1 MTGLVEVERL
11 GDTCL
16 VRLNRPDKLNAVS
29 TGLEAD
35 LLDALGSSMISGSS
49 AVVLTGSG
57 RAFSA
62 GADVGEV
69 RAMNPE
75 AILAYYR
82 ASGRV
87 YEALAG
93 LSQPTVSAVHGYC
106 LGAGFE
112 LALASDFRV
121 ADETARFG
129 CPEAVLGILPGS
141 GAMLRLVRACGPLRA
156 RELIL
161 LGRRID
167 AAQAL
172 SLGLVTE
179 VVPAG
184 TAVERA
190 VRLAR
195 ELAELPPAMVQVGK
209 RTIDVA
215 AESSSAAV
223 LLLEELAYATL
234 NATGDAAD
242 RQSRFGSEGRG

>member
-1 MTGLVEVERL
+1 VSLVEVERL
-11 GDTCL
+11 GDVCL
-16 VRLNRPDKLNAVS
+16 IGLNRPDKLNAVS
-29 TGLEAD
+29 TELEAA
-35 LLDALGSSMISGSS
+35 LLDALGSSVVGGSG
-49 AVVLTGSG
+49 AVVVTGSG

-69 RAMNPE
+69 RSMSPE
-75 AILAYYR
+75 TILAYYR

-87 YEALAG
+87 YQALAG
-93 LSQPTVSAVHGYC
+93 MSQPTVSAVHGYC

-112 LALASDFRV
+112 LALACDFRV
-121 ADETARFG
+121 ADETARLG
-129 CPEAVLGILPGS
+129 CPEAALGILPGS
-141 GAMLRLVRACGPLRA
+141 GAILRLVRACGPLRA

-172 SLGLVTE
+172 SLGLVTD

-190 VRLAR
+190 VRLAGQ
-195 ELAELPPAMVQVGK
+195 LAELPPAMVQVGK

-242 RQSRFGSEGRG
+242 RQARFGSGPG